1 MITGAIKNKIDK
13 IWTDI
18 WAGGITNPLTV
29 IEQLTYLMFIRSLD
43 EKELETE
50 EFENMTGEKLAKI
63 FPQSIAGQSMRWSK
77 FKNNDPRQIYDVI
90 SQRVFPAI
98 KNLKYG
104 RLPDFTEQGE
114 MIEIEDISE
123 KVEEGNTAF
132 ARYMSDA
139 MFLIPTPQ
147 VLQKIITGLEDLYE
161 HDIAELDMQGDLYEY
176 MLGKLATAGQNGQ
189 FRTPKHI
196 RDMMVELLQPTP
208 DDNICDPAC
217 GTAGFLVSA
226 SEYIRRNYE
235 NSMTSE
241 QWEHFSGA
249 AFTGYDT
256 DRTML
261 RISAMNLML
270 HSISNPDVDYKD
282 SVSKQNEISD
292 KFTVCLANPP
302 FKGTVD
308 AESIN
313 DNLKAV
319 TNTKKTELLFLA
331 LFLRML
337 KKGGQ
342 CACIVPDGVLF
353 GSSTAHKSIRKEL
366 VENHQLRAVISMP
379 SGVFKP
385 YAGVSTAVLV
395 FTKTGAGGTDKVWY
409 YDMKADGFS
418 LDDKRSEISENDI
431 PDIIKR
437 FHHLDQEA
445 GRERTEQSFF
455 VPKQEIVENGYD
467 LSINKYKKTEY
478 VPMEYPP
485 TEDILDRLDELEN
498 IIQQGLRELRDM
510 L

>member
-1 MITGAIKNKIDK
+1 MITGEIKNKVNK

-29 IEQLTYLMFIRSLD
+29 IEQLTYLMFLRSLD
-43 EKELETE
+43 EKELEIE
-50 EFENMTGEKLAKI
+50 ELENLTGEKLDHI
-63 FPQSIAGQSMRWSK
+63 FPASAAGQSMRWSK
-77 FKNNDPRQIYDVI
+77 FKNNDPRDIYDVM
-90 SQRVFPAI
+90 SQRIFPAI
-98 KNLKYG
+98 KNMKHG
-104 RLPDFTEQGE
+104 RLPDFDERGE
-114 MIEIEDISE
+114 LIEISDGNENGE
-123 KVEEGNTAF
+123 QGNTAF
-132 ARYMSDA
+132 ARYMEDA

-147 VLQKIITGLEDLYE
+147 ILQKIITGLEDLYE
-161 HDIAELDMQGDLYEY
+161 HDISDLDMQGDLYEY

-196 RDMMVELLQPTP
+196 REMMVELLQPTP
-208 DDNICDPAC
+208 DDTICDPAC

-226 SEYIRRNYE
+226 SEYIRRHYE
-235 NSMTSE
+235 DTMTSE
-241 QWEHFSGA
+241 QWEHFAKG
-249 AFTGYDT
+249 AFTGFDT

-270 HSISNPDVDYKD
+270 HSITNPEIDYQD
-282 SVSKQNEISD
+282 SVSKQNQISERY
-292 KFTVCLANPP
+292 TICLANPP

-313 DNLKAV
+313 DDLKAV

-337 KKGGQ
+337 KKGGR

-353 GSSTAHKSIRKEL
+353 GSSKAHKSIRKEL
-366 VENHQLRAVISMP
+366 VENHQLQAVISMP

-395 FTKTGAGGTDKVWY
+395 FTKTGAGGTENVWF

-418 LDDKRSEISENDI
+418 LDDKRSEVADNDI
-431 PDIIKR
+431 PDIIDR
-437 FHHLDQEA
+437 FHHMEQEA
-445 GRERTEQSFF
+445 ERERTEQSFF
-455 VPKQEIVENGYD
+455 VSKKEIAENDYD
-467 LSINKYKKTEY
+467 LSINKYKKVEY
-478 VPMEYPP
+478 VPVEYPP
-485 TEDILDRLDELEN
+485 TMEILADLNELERE
-498 IIQQGLRELRDM
+498 IQARLAELEGM